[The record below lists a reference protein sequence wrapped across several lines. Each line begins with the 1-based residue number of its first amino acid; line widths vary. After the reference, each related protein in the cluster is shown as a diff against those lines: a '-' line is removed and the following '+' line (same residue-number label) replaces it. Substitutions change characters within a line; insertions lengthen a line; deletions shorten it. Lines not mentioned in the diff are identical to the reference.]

1 MIVIVVN
8 MRHLV
13 TRFLTSVKIITSE
26 SRWYHIESPGV
37 RQVVTVVASVGMGN
51 SCPANGVTA

>member
-1 MIVIVVN
+1 
-8 MRHLV
+8 MRYLV
-13 TRFLTSVKIITSE
+13 TRFITSVKIITSE

-37 RQVVTVVASVGMGN
+37 RQVATVVASVGMGN